1 MNLPN
6 QVFKLESWDH
16 NKEGFKWKLNTKK
29 LPNYQSFTCD
39 LALTSI
45 WGLSKNYLNSSFWHI
60 PGADIFSWCRYF
72 SIKSIWLWVSH
83 IPDGGIFPSADFL
96 DSETIWYRVFT
107 YSWCRY
113 FSSGPI
119 WLWVFAYSWCR
130 YLTALNYGSSLPTL
144 PWTACEESR
153 IWILENFDFWAGVG
167 I

>member
-1 MNLPN
+1 MP
-6 QVFKLESWDH
+6 
-16 NKEGFKWKLNTKK
+16 
-29 LPNYQSFTCD
+29 SFTCD

-45 WGLSKNYLNSSFWHI
+45 RSFSTFPVRTIWDQVL
-60 PGADIFSWCRYF
+60 AYVFLVQIFFLVRGYF
-72 SIKSIWLWVSH
+72 SSEPIWLW
-83 IPDGGIFPSADFL
+83 
-96 DSETIWYRVFT
+96 VFT

-113 FSSGPI
+113 FFLVRIFLLWNYMTSSFAYSPDIFPLDLYDLSLAISRFRYFCSGPI